1 MAHRSICPFA
11 NFPHHARSLTA
22 STTAIWLAFL
32 AVMGAQVGFAQNII
46 YHQPITSS
54 YPVSS
59 FPTNSYPTN
68 SYPTN
73 SYPTTVYPSSSYPV
87 SSYPTTSYPT
97 TSYPTNS
104 YPSSQPVVVHSS
116 TTTSVPVRALP
127 ANATT
132 HTQPRQSE
140 SISDSSTTLL
150 ATPSGSITRL
160 ASTRSDSQRSRFTDR
175 RSDDGYREPFPTPIE
190 RMLPFGLTMIQSAR
204 KSADQ
209 FRQIARTASPVAAD
223 VAERNAELADQ
234 WVELAETHDRL
245 TDRLNVAATKLDETT
260 RDFTDVAAKL
270 DHYGLTPTVGLLL
283 RHKKEQLDAWQ
294 VQDSQTLFAG
304 EELKRARTEQLE
316 LDLIRHDGTDVVAQ
330 ASAILTAGGM
340 NPKSDQNASV
350 VSQVQDLLR
359 QRAQWLKS
367 LRSGYHDY
375 QQKLGEL
382 DATTTASTQL
392 TRDYR
397 RLIDRQITW
406 IRSDDPLGFSDVGKI
421 PSGLGAVLDSRRSH
435 DFGQAI
441 QRKWRATPV
450 SGIGLVASVVLLC
463 LFRWR
468 VRSWLIKIG
477 SGNRMKEST
486 ADARKAAASI
496 LTTLTAILIPAIFYA
511 IGRWLGNGV
520 VSESTL
526 HASSGFYAAS
536 LVSLFVEV
544 PRQLLRNFGYLDRHI
559 NVELPGRSRAMT
571 YLTLIG
577 AGLVLAAYVVT
588 LIGVIDHGMWRDST
602 ARFGFIAA
610 MMLVTWTAHL
620 ALRPTGGF
628 LEPMIAKF
636 GGSVIHRVR
645 FVVYL
650 VGVGFPLAMIGLS
663 GLGYG
668 FTASELIQRAIWM
681 LAGLA
686 IAATLWG
693 AVKILSAGA
702 WQKLTGTTPPPRK
715 YDEYGI
721 LEPETS
727 VGDAG
732 VLGEH
737 FLELKHHLAFLFQFA
752 LVVATIG
759 CIGWIWVDVFPN
771 AHLGNPVVWIA
782 DGEPITAMNLVM
794 AFGTLFVAFQLAKLL
809 PALFD
814 ALVLQRVSFDEG
826 MEHFSLVLGRCLL
839 FGVGCFMACSLI
851 GVRWQAIQWLA
862 VGLTIGLGF
871 GLQDMVRNL
880 FGGLIVLF
888 EKPAR
893 LGDLVTV
900 GKVTGRIAAQKLRT
914 TVVTDND
921 GREVIIPNK
930 SFVSEDV
937 INWMG
942 AGRLRAIPFEVAVT
956 RDQRP
961 ADLCRMLY
969 ELVIDQPDV
978 LLSPAPQATLVCVGK
993 RSQRIEVRAWIEE
1006 GQDASRF
1013 RDSLLRTATSFLS
1026 EKRWLAADQPEQP
1039 AMQSTIDRDFGS
1051 TSRGRKRSA

>member
-1 MAHRSICPFA
+1 M
-11 NFPHHARSLTA
+11 
-22 STTAIWLAFL
+22 
-32 AVMGAQVGFAQNII
+32 
-46 YHQPITSS
+46 
-54 YPVSS
+54 
-59 FPTNSYPTN
+59 
-68 SYPTN
+68 
-73 SYPTTVYPSSSYPV
+73 
-87 SSYPTTSYPT
+87 
-97 TSYPTNS
+97 
-104 YPSSQPVVVHSS
+104 
-116 TTTSVPVRALP
+116 
-127 ANATT
+127 
-132 HTQPRQSE
+132 
-140 SISDSSTTLL
+140 
-150 ATPSGSITRL
+150 TRL
-160 ASTRSDSQRSRFTDR
+160 ASTRSDSQRSRFAGR
-175 RSDDGYREPFPTPIE
+175 RSDDGYREPFPTPVE

-204 KSADQ
+204 KSAEQ
-209 FRQIARTASPVAAD
+209 FRQVARTASPVAAE

-234 WVELAETHDRL
+234 WVALAETHDSL
-245 TDRLNVAATKLDETT
+245 TDRLNAAANKLDETT
-260 RDFTDVAAKL
+260 QDFDDVTAKL

-283 RHKKEQLDAWQ
+283 RHKKEQLDVWQ
-294 VQDSQTLFAG
+294 VQDSQTFFAS

-316 LDLIRHDGTDVVAQ
+316 LDLIRHDGSNVVTQ
-330 ASAILTAGGM
+330 ASAIVTSGGM
-340 NPKSDQNASV
+340 NPKSEQNAAV
-350 VSQVQDLLR
+350 VAQVQRLLR
-359 QRAQWLKS
+359 QRAEWLQS
-367 LRSGYHDY
+367 LRSGYQDY

-392 TRDYR
+392 TKDYR

-406 IRSDDPLGFSDVGKI
+406 IRSDDSLGFSDVAKI

-435 DFGQAI
+435 DFGQAT
-441 QRKWRATPV
+441 QRKWRAHPV
-450 SGIGLVASVVLLC
+450 SGIGLVATIVFLC

-477 SGNRMKEST
+477 SGNRMREST

-496 LTTLTAILIPAIFYA
+496 LTTLTAAVIPAIFYA
-511 IGRWLGNGV
+511 IGRWLGDGV

-544 PRQLLRNFGYLDRHI
+544 PRQLLRNFGYLDRHVD
-559 NVELPGRSRAMT
+559 VELPGRARAMT
-571 YLTLIG
+571 YLTLVG
-577 AGLVLAAYVVT
+577 AGLILAAYVVT

-610 MMLVTWTAHL
+610 MMLVAWTAHL

-636 GGSVIHRVR
+636 GGKVIHRVR
-645 FVVYL
+645 FLVYL

-663 GLGYG
+663 ALGYG
-668 FTASELIQRAIWM
+668 FTANELIQRAIWM
-681 LAGLA
+681 MAGLA

-702 WQKLTGTTPPPRK
+702 WQMLTGTTPPPRK

-721 LEPETS
+721 LERETS

-752 LVVATIG
+752 LVVAAIG
-759 CIGWIWVDVFPN
+759 CVGWIWLDVFPN
-771 AHLGNPVVWIA
+771 AHLGNPVVWNA
-782 DGEPITAMNLVM
+782 DGEPVTAMHLVM
-794 AFGTLFVAFQLAKLL
+794 ALGTLFVAFQLAKLL

-839 FGVGCFMACSLI
+839 FGAGCFMACSLI
-851 GVRWQAIQWLA
+851 GIRWQAIQWLA
-862 VGLTIGLGF
+862 VGLMIGLGF

-893 LGDLVTV
+893 LGDLITV

-921 GREVIIPNK
+921 GREVTIPNK

-993 RSQRIEVRAWIEE
+993 RSQRIEVRAWIED
-1006 GQDASRF
+1006 GQDATRF
-1013 RDSLLRTATSFLS
+1013 RDSLLRTATTFLS
-1026 EKRWLAADQPEQP
+1026 EKQWLASNQPEQP

-1051 TSRGRKRSA
+1051 ASRGRKRSA